1 MNVGVIRVRN
11 RGISGGKVCRRR
23 RKVCRLGGGGG
34 SGSTFLGGASGRG
47 GISALARGR
56 WVLVLTLALSGEWV
70 LALFPTAGRL
80 SEHLLH
86 YSASFLR
93 KA

>member
-1 MNVGVIRVRN
+1 MVLAGERSVVG
-11 RGISGGKVCRRR
+11 GRRS
-23 RKVCRLGGGGG
+23 VVLGGGGG
-34 SGSTFLGGASGRG
+34 ESPFLGESSGRG